1 MRPVVLKFVFGKG
14 LQKRRRES
22 DDTARFI
29 AEQVT
34 IEYANSTAGEGL
46 KLLQDSIERNV
57 RAELE
62 YIHKMFFKY
71 VIGAPRTQRKLRGTL
86 TARAKSSEGRP
97 SLNLGSLNLR
107 WAPRSERYLNRKV
120 LDGSSKKWFAYKGG
134 LAEAFLPTPG
144 AGGITLFEEIF
155 GPVTVTIRRNLKKWG
170 LAKGNMSSGV
180 MTQSGGSTR
189 GSSTIMPS
197 QRQMGQNTNT
207 KPEDVKMMLGTISVR
222 ALGSLN
228 PGAVSRE
235 SLYGAGGA
243 VRAWDDEA
251 ATKLAGRKATYRP
264 ALEPFLDFFLE
275 RSLAHAASERL
286 RRGVLTSSLSRAR
299 R

>member
-1 MRPVVLKFVFGKG
+1 MFGKG

-34 IEYANSTAGEGL
+34 IEYGEREGLEGL
-46 KLLQDSIERNV
+46 KLLKESIERDV
-57 RAELE
+57 RAELQ
-62 YIHKMFFKY
+62 YIHEMFFKL

-97 SLNLGSLNLR
+97 TLNLGSLNLR
-107 WAPRSERYLNRKV
+107 WAPRSERYLTRKV
-120 LDGSSKKWFAYKGG
+120 LEGSTKKWFAYRGG
-134 LAEAFLPTPG
+134 LARSFMPTPN
-144 AGGITLFEEIF
+144 AGITLFEEIF

-170 LAKGNMSSGV
+170 LAKGNMSAAV
-180 MTQSGGSTR
+180 MRQSGGSTR
-189 GSSTIMPS
+189 GSTTVMPS
-197 QRQMGQNTNT
+197 ARTMDASGNT
-207 KPEDVKMMLGTISVR
+207 KHVQMMLGSISVR
-222 ALGSLN
+222 ALGTLN

-235 SLYGAGGA
+235 SLYGEGGA

-251 ATKLAGRKATYRP
+251 ATKLAGRKNTYRP

-286 RRGVLTSSLSRAR
+286 RRGTLRSSLSRAR